1 MGSTY
6 FEVWK
11 PGQPHSPLIGEEAQ
25 YQTSRDS
32 RLHKQGPVL
41 LEVRKYTIFYCKI
54 YRKLDPVGSTVRYEV
69 MMTQLGSD
77 GVAEPV

>member
-11 PGQPHSPLIGEEAQ
+11 PGQPHSPLTGEEAQ